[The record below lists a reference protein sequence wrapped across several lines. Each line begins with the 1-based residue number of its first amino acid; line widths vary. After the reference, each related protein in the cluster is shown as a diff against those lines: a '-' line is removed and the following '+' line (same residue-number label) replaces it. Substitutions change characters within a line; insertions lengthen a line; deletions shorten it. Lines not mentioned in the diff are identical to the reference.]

1 MAEFGIGTVGAANAD
16 VRAPGVD
23 PRQEATRLFEE
34 ALARAEMRSQAAPAP
49 TKPGLIDRVGGAL
62 DTMATRTE
70 ALVAGLGESTKSS
83 PRVSTQRLGGPAERP
98 MDATSADTES
108 SISPALREMRK
119 LYADAATASAMQQ
132 AAKSSSSTLNKLL
145 SAT

>member
-1 MAEFGIGTVGAANAD
+1 
-16 VRAPGVD
+16 
-23 PRQEATRLFEE
+23 
-34 ALARAEMRSQAAPAP
+34 
-49 TKPGLIDRVGGAL
+49 
-62 DTMATRTE
+62 MATRTE